1 MSLTSDIF
9 GEKKQR
15 EREKIEGEEEEHGG
29 LGVLY
34 RAEIR
39 TEGP

>member
-1 MSLTSDIF
+1 MIFF

-15 EREKIEGEEEEHGG
+15 EREKIKKGRRREEEHRG